1 MTTTSCSTF
10 WKKQDMLSADESMS
24 KTVPLELP
32 TTKLHD
38 NKTQKD
44 TGYQSGVF
52 LYPTSLCHRDFT
64 TAHLVLFTPTQT
76 F

>member
-1 MTTTSCSTF
+1 
-10 WKKQDMLSADESMS
+10 MS

-32 TTKLHD
+32 TIKPHY
-38 NKTQKD
+38 NNTQKD
-44 TGYQSGVF
+44 TGEISGVF
-52 LYPTSLCHRDFT
+52 LYTTSLCHRDFT

>member
-1 MTTTSCSTF
+1 
-10 WKKQDMLSADESMS
+10 MLNVDEFML

-52 LYPTSLCHRDFT
+52 LYTTGLCRRGFT
-64 TAHLVLFTPTQT
+64 TAQDVLFTPTQT

>member
-1 MTTTSCSTF
+1 MTTTSCSIF

-32 TTKLHD
+32 TTKLHC

-44 TGYQSGVF
+44 TGLISGVF
-52 LYPTSLCHRDFT
+52 LYTISLCHRGFT
-64 TAHLVLFTPTQT
+64 TAHLVLFTLTQT